1 MSLFTINCN
10 LNLIYVLIYWILEI
24 FIRLA
29 IYYNWEYFTL
39 SKKSQAENEYMFIIF
54 PVFSKLLSGFLIL
67 YIKCSTNKKSKRKK
81 ELKTQLIYRK
91 QTLKKTKYY
100 YSKILFITSLEVFSF
115 SLPFIFF
122 LIIETE
128 REKVSNKTLWDINTF
143 LDILVRYILSVN
155 MLKIKA
161 YKHHLWAIYGILI
174 GFILVVP
181 FDICNVYFQKNINT
195 IYNFIYIGIL
205 SIRSITYPLEGTYIK
220 KFFNSYYI
228 LPENLL
234 FSIAIVEAIILLL
247 ITPILYFTKVLKFE
261 FTFNVEVIIMII
273 VYILTTAVREY
284 IFIKIIYLFSA
295 QSVSF
300 LIISQ
305 PIAYTIMDI
314 IDFFLTENKSEIHI
328 HYYISFPFQ
337 LIAIFII
344 IISTLVYDEIIII
357 NKWGLN
363 INVKKGIIE
372 RAQSDVRTSIVED
385 LDNMSEINDI
395 SDTETSISQIQTEQ
409 N

>member
-1 MSLFTINCN
+1 MSFFSINCN
-10 LNLIYVLIYWILEI
+10 LNLIYVLIYWVLEI

-29 IYYNWEYFTL
+29 MYYNWEYFTL
-39 SKKSQAENEYMFIIF
+39 SQNSEADNEYMYIIF

-67 YIKCSTNKKSKRKK
+67 YIKCSTNKKTKIKK
-81 ELKTQLIYRK
+81 ELKTQLIYRR

-100 YSKILFITSLEVFSF
+100 YYKLLFITSLEILNF

-122 LIIETE
+122 LIIETK
-128 REKVSNKTLWDINTF
+128 REKVSTKTIWDINIF
-143 LDILVRYILSVN
+143 MDILIRYILSVIK
-155 MLKIKA
+155 LKIKA
-161 YKHHLWAIYGILI
+161 YKHHLWAIYGIII

-181 FDICNVYFQKNINT
+181 FDICDVYFQKNIHT
-195 IYNFIYIGIL
+195 VYNFIYIGIL
-205 SIRSITYPLEGTYIK
+205 SIRAITYPLEGIYVK
-220 KFFNSYYI
+220 KFFNNYYV
-228 LPENLL
+228 LPEKLL

-247 ITPILYFTKVLKFE
+247 ITPILYLTKVLKFE
-261 FTFNVEVIIMII
+261 FTISVEVIIMII

-305 PIAYTIMDI
+305 SIAYSIKDI
-314 IDFFLTENKSEIHI
+314 INFFLTKDKSEIQI
-328 HYYISFPFQ
+328 YYYISFPFQ

-372 RAQSDVRTSIVED
+372 RAQSDVKITIVED
-385 LDNMSEINDI
+385 IYNINEINDI
-395 SDTETSISQIQTEQ
+395 SDTETSISQI
-409 N
+409 